1 MKVIH
6 ALLSLAVRLIPR
18 SRNILVFSSF
28 PDYTDNAF
36 AMQEYLKKNRP
47 GKYKCIW
54 LYSDKESVGKYPGV
68 KGYYKYTVKAFYYYA
83 RARYVFSTHG
93 IFDFLKFNSQ
103 NKIVNLWHGMPLKR
117 IGCMDAN
124 GGGVMSAKADY
135 LIATSPF
142 FQDIMAKSFNNI
154 SLDKVLV
161 VGQPRNDLMYEKSDF
176 FSNRNIDTS
185 SYKSIG
191 IWLPTYRQ
199 SIIGD
204 IRRDG
209 VFNEDGISFL
219 SMDDLHRLDG
229 FLQENASL
237 LIVKL
242 HPMDA
247 LQEVDFG
254 GFKNLVI
261 VKPKELREPLYPLLG
276 ACHYLLTDYSS
287 VWIDYCILKRPIGF
301 VMNDVEEYKD
311 SRGLTIENLDENL
324 PGYIV
329 DTYGKLTEFIEC
341 LPQFKEVNSELFNL
355 YCDNKASERL
365 ARVLNL

>member
-1 MKVIH
+1 
-6 ALLSLAVRLIPR
+6 
-18 SRNILVFSSF
+18 
-28 PDYTDNAF
+28 
-36 AMQEYLKKNRP
+36 
-47 GKYKCIW
+47 
-54 LYSDKESVGKYPGV
+54 
-68 KGYYKYTVKAFYYYA
+68 
-83 RARYVFSTHG
+83 
-93 IFDFLKFNSQ
+93 
-103 NKIVNLWHGMPLKR
+103 
-117 IGCMDAN
+117 
-124 GGGVMSAKADY
+124 
-135 LIATSPF
+135 
-142 FQDIMAKSFNNI
+142 
-154 SLDKVLV
+154 
-161 VGQPRNDLMYEKSDF
+161 MYEKSDF

-247 LQEVDFG
+247 LQEADFG
-254 GFKNLVI
+254 SFKNLII
-261 VKPKELREPLYPLLG
+261 VKPKEFCEPLYPLLG

-301 VMNDVEEYKD
+301 VMNDVEEYSD

>member
-1 MKVIH
+1 MKIIH
-6 ALLSLAVRLIPR
+6 ALLSFVVRLIPK
-18 SRNILVFSSF
+18 SKDILVFSSF

-36 AMQEYLKKNRP
+36 AMQEYLRKNKP

-54 LYSDKESVGKYPGV
+54 LYSDKKSVEKYPGV
-68 KGYYKYTVKAFYYYA
+68 KGYYKYTVMAFYYYA

-93 IFDFLKFNSQ
+93 IYNFLNFNSK
-103 NKIVNLWHGMPLKR
+103 NKIVNLWHGMPLKK
-117 IGCMDAN
+117 IGCMDVK
-124 GGGVMSAKADY
+124 GGGIMSAKADY

-142 FQDIMAKSFNNI
+142 FQEIMAKSFNNL
-154 SLDKVLV
+154 SLDRVFV
-161 VGQPRNDLMYEKSDF
+161 VGQPRNDLMYEKTDF
-176 FSNRNIDTS
+176 FSNRGIDAGR
-185 SYKSIG
+185 YRSIG

-204 IRRDG
+204 IRKDG
-209 VFNEDGISFL
+209 VYNEDGISFL
-219 SMDDLHRLDG
+219 SMSDLRRLDE
-229 FLQENASL
+229 FLQEDSSL

-247 LQEVDFG
+247 LQEVSFG
-254 GFKNLVI
+254 DFKNLI
-261 VKPKELREPLYPLLG
+261 ILKPQEFQDPLYPLLG

-301 VMNDVEEYKD
+301 VMNDVEEYRN
-311 SRGLTIENLDENL
+311 SRGLTIEKLDENL
-324 PGYIV
+324 PGDVI
-329 DTYGKLTEFIEC
+329 DTYDKLTDFIEH
-341 LPQFKEVNSELFNL
+341 LPQFKDVNSALCNL